1 MTQAE
6 GTPGTGSNV
15 GTTTMALKMVFS
27 RLAPE
32 DVTRLRQVATLKRHP
47 ANTVLCHEG
56 EVEHIF
62 YVLHT
67 GIVKI
72 TQQVPGSE
80 ERLLA
85 LRGPGEFFGE
95 MALIDDSPRSASV
108 TAATDVAVIEITE
121 GVFDQVLANSP
132 TLALTLLRQA
142 HSILRN
148 TMQQQ
153 IGELQTKNAELS
165 KANADLRAAQAELVQ
180 SARMKRDLEV
190 AAHVQRS
197 ILPTELPKIKGL
209 SFAARARPAR
219 EVGGDF
225 YDVFQLDDQHLGVL
239 IADVSDKSIHAAFFM
254 AISRALFLTEARRTL
269 SPREVVVAVNNLL
282 LDVSSE
288 DNMFVTVFYGVLHL
302 DSRQLT
308 YVRAGHDKPLL
319 RHTDGSLDILDGAG
333 RFLGMLPDLSVEEQ
347 TVELRAGDRLIM
359 YSDGVPDAN
368 DAVGE
373 RYGLDRLRACLQ
385 PPHTDRAEGLVAAI
399 LDDVL
404 AFQGDASQFDDI
416 TLLVAAID

>member
-1 MTQAE
+1 MTQVE
-6 GTPGTGSNV
+6 SQF
-15 GTTTMALKMVFS
+15 GTTTMALKLVFS

-32 DVTRLRQVATLKRHP
+32 DIARLRQVATIHKHP
-47 ANTVLCHEG
+47 ANTVLCREG

-62 YVLHT
+62 YVLHA

-72 TQQVPGSE
+72 TQQVPDGE

-95 MALIDDSPRSASV
+95 MALIDDSPRSATV

-121 GVFDQVLANSP
+121 GVFDQVLSNSP
-132 TLALTLLRQA
+132 TLAITLLRQA
-142 HSILRN
+142 HSILRS

-153 IGELQTKNAELS
+153 IGELQAKNVELS
-165 KANADLRAAQAELVQ
+165 KAYADLQAAQAELVQ
-180 SARMKRDLEV
+180 SARLKRDLEV
-190 AAHVQRS
+190 AAQVQRS
-197 ILPTELPKIKGL
+197 ILPAELPQVNGL
-209 SFAARARPAR
+209 SFAAHARPAR

-225 YDVFQLDDQHLGVL
+225 YDVFRLDDQHLGVL

-269 SPREVVVAVNNLL
+269 SPREVVVAVNDLL

-288 DNMFVTVFYGVLHL
+288 DNMFVTAFYSVLHL
-302 DSRQLT
+302 DDRKLT

-319 RHTDGSLDILDGAG
+319 RHADGALEILDGAG
-333 RFLGMLPDLSVEEQ
+333 RFLGMLPDLSVEEL
-347 TVELRAGDRLIM
+347 TVELRSGDRLVM

-368 DAVGE
+368 NAAGE
-373 RYGLDRLRACLQ
+373 RYGLDRLRACLR
-385 PPHTDRAEGLVAAI
+385 PPHTDRAVDLAAAI
-399 LDDVL
+399 LNDVL
-404 AFQGDASQFDDI
+404 IFQGDAPQFDDI